1 MREAGLEFRK
11 VAITTR
17 TKDTQLVPCRCNRDV
32 TKHRKPVPGDGSR
45 LTSRA
50 PLAAPV
56 VRTLLA
62 SCTAGTRPV
71 RRRSRAAA
79 EMLMPSICASVKVEA
94 GPETDSREIFCRACG
109 GPLAAREGKFVLK
122 YFLLRKGTRSRRRD

>member
-11 VAITTR
+11 VAITAR
-17 TKDTQLVPCRCNRDV
+17 TNTELDPCRCNRDV